1 MLITQENFNK
11 TLRQFT
17 IVEDMRDKLWDRC
30 VRLLNDGYQIE
41 AYILLLA
48 TWNFAYFRYSMKQF
62 DLKKFELTLKEINPI
77 FNKFSNKKF
86 EATDFDNSDIQIDIK
101 TIYEKLRE
109 QAKQTGATKIM
120 ALKNPQLFIMWD
132 TEIRKIYKIYNNGGD
147 DYLKFLKKMKNEFGH
162 IKSINKRLPLA
173 KAIDEYNYVI
183 AEKRRAKLKN
193 K

>member
-1 MLITQENFNK
+1 MPITQKSFNK
-11 TLRQFT
+11 ILRQFPV
-17 IVEDMRDKLWDRC
+17 VEDVRDELWGRC
-30 VRLLNDGYQIE
+30 VRLLKDGYEIE

-62 DLKKFELTLKEINPI
+62 DLKKFELTLREINPI
-77 FNKFSNKKF
+77 FGKFSNKKF
-86 EATDFDNSDIQIDIK
+86 ETTDFDDSDIQEDIK

-120 ALKNPQLFIMWD
+120 ALRNPQLFIMWD
-132 TEIRKIYKIYNNGGD
+132 TEIRKIYRIYNTGSD

-162 IKSINKRLPLA
+162 IKSTSKKLPLA

-183 AEKRRAKLKN
+183 AEKRRAKIK